1 MSHDLLRSSRAQE
14 KVVRGALL
22 YLPLLLANRNK
33 AASDTVAHGRWLP
46 SAAEFMGMV
55 VTFVLVC
62 LAWVF
67 FRAAS
72 VGQAME
78 ILSSIASPSL
88 FTAPGIG
95 VPHHWLWAGVG
106 ALVTFL
112 VEWLARERAHGL
124 HLDGLMPRPA
134 RWGVYYAVLAGLAL
148 GAPMTG
154 GEFIYFQF

>member
-1 MSHDLLRSSRAQE
+1 ML
-14 KVVRGALL
+14 
-22 YLPLLLANRNK
+22 
-33 AASDTVAHGRWLP
+33 
-46 SAAEFMGMV
+46 

-88 FTAPGIG
+88 FTPPGIG

-124 HLDGLMPRPA
+124 HLDGLLPRPV
-134 RWGVYYAVLAGLAL
+134 RWGVYYAVLAGLAPGRADDRRGVHL
-148 GAPMTG
+148 LPVLKHASVPPPLCLLHRTLRAGHGRVDVDQP
-154 GEFIYFQF
+154 